1 MIITEEA
8 GVLGGRYRAR
18 YRVADRAISPVVV
31 FQFEG
36 RASQDST
43 QLQWSGSDAKGEG
56 QLKLLSRDSMEV
68 TWWATDLGKG
78 MGLASGTA
86 VLIRRHEP

>member
-1 MIITEEA
+1 VVSEEA
-8 GVLGGRYRAR
+8 GALGGRYRAR
-18 YRVADRAISPVVV
+18 YRVADQAISPEVA

-36 RASQDST
+36 RASENSAHGRWT
-43 QLQWSGSDAKGEG
+43 GGGGAKGEV
-56 QLKLLSRDSMEV
+56 QLKLLSVDSMGV

-86 VLIRRHEP
+86 VLIRLREP